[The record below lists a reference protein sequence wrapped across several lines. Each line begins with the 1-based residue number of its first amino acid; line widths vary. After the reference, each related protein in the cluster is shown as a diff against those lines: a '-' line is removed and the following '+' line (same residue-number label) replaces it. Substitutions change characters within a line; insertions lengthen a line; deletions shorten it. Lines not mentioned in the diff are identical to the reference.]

1 MSMALVLALLAASA
15 VAFAVTEG
23 AKLSLSPIAGTDVT
37 KVFSPAGHR
46 YPVARVAFRLR
57 TRERLDAWIE
67 NGHGE
72 RVRTLV
78 EGRTYAK
85 GAHLDLVW
93 DGFTSAGQVAP
104 DGTYQPVV
112 KLERTHRTIKL
123 PNPIVLDTQAPVVTI
138 RHPLHGIVSPDG
150 DGHGDAFH
158 APFAVDEPAH
168 GILRVLPVG
177 AQHAHQ
183 VEFTRFARKSGSLV
197 WNGKLDGQP
206 VLPGRFVLYAA
217 AEDVAGNR
225 SKPVPFALVQVRYVV
240 LARSRVVAKP
250 GARFAIRVSTDAPT
264 VEWRLHGRS
273 GRLPRGT
280 LRLRAPRAP
289 GVYHLFVIAAGH
301 AARATVVVA

>member
-1 MSMALVLALLAASA
+1 MSTALVLLLLAASA

-37 KVFSPAGHR
+37 KVFSPAGR
-46 YPVARVAFRLR
+46 TVPVAHVAFRLR

-67 NGHGE
+67 NGRGE
-72 RVRTLV
+72 TVRTLLA
-78 EGRTYAK
+78 GRTYKK
-85 GAHLDLVW
+85 GAHLDLIW
-93 DGFTSAGQVAP
+93 DGFTTAARLAP

-123 PNPIVLDTQAPVVTI
+123 PNPIVLDTKPPVVTI
-138 RHPLHGIVSPDG
+138 RHPLHAILSPDA

-158 APFAVDEPAH
+158 VPFAVNEAAH

-197 WNGKLDGQP
+197 WNGKLDGAP
-206 VLPGRFVLYAA
+206 VRPGRFVLYVA

-225 SKPVPFALVQVRYVV
+225 STPVPFALIQVRYVV
-240 LARSRVVAKP
+240 LARRRIVARP

-264 VEWRLHGRS
+264 VEWRLHGRA

-280 LRLRAPRAP
+280 LHLRAPRSA
-289 GVYHLFVIAAGH
+289 GVYHLFVTAAGH